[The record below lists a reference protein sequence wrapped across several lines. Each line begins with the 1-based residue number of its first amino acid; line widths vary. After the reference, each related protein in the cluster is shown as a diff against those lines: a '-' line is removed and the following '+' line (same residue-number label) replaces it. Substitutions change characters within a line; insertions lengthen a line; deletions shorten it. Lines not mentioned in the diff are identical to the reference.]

1 MIQIMSDAPDNRP
14 EVLISRKE
22 YYEDFKVRL
31 QIHNREFTEFVVE
44 VGNFVNWTKPHLSR
58 AIDAVKN
65 KIEGTNP
72 EVAQVSQKSDEDRVE

>member
-31 QIHNREFTEFVVE
+31 QIHNREFTEFVVD
-44 VGNFVNWTKPHLSR
+44 VGNFVNWTKPHVSR

>member
-44 VGNFVNWTKPHLSR
+44 VVNFVNWTKPHVSR

>member
-44 VGNFVNWTKPHLSR
+44 VGNFVHWTKPHVSR

>member
-31 QIHNREFTEFVVE
+31 QIHNREFTEFVV
-44 VGNFVNWTKPHLSR
+44 
-58 AIDAVKN
+58 
-65 KIEGTNP
+65 
-72 EVAQVSQKSDEDRVE
+72 

>member
-1 MIQIMSDAPDNRP
+1 MIQIMSDAPDERP

-44 VGNFVNWTKPHLSR
+44 VGNFVNWTKPHVSR

-72 EVAQVSQKSDEDRVE
+72 EVAQVSQKSDEDGVE

>member
-1 MIQIMSDAPDNRP
+1 MIKIMSDAPDNRP

-44 VGNFVNWTKPHLSR
+44 VGNFVNWTKPHVSR

>member
-44 VGNFVNWTKPHLSR
+44 DGNFVNCTKPHVSR

>member
-1 MIQIMSDAPDNRP
+1 MIQIMSDTRP
-14 EVLISRKE
+14 EPLISRKE

-44 VGNFVNWTKPHLSR
+44 VGNFVNWTKPHVSR

>member
-44 VGNFVNWTKPHLSR
+44 VGNFVNWTKPHVSR
-58 AIDAVKN
+58 AIAAVKN

-72 EVAQVSQKSDEDRVE
+72 EVAQVSQNSDKSDVE

>member
-44 VGNFVNWTKPHLSR
+44 VGNFVNWTKPHVSR

>member
-44 VGNFVNWTKPHLSR
+44 VGMPTSTTNSVNSLL
-58 AIDAVKN
+58 
-65 KIEGTNP
+65 
-72 EVAQVSQKSDEDRVE
+72 

>member
-44 VGNFVNWTKPHLSR
+44 VGNFVNWTKPHVSR

-72 EVAQVSQKSDEDRVE
+72 EVAQVSQKSDEDGVE

>member
-44 VGNFVNWTKPHLSR
+44 VGNFVNWTKPHVSR

-65 KIEGTNP
+65 KIEGTDS

>member
-44 VGNFVNWTKPHLSR
+44 VGNFVNWTKPHVSR

-65 KIEGTNP
+65 KIEGTNT

>member
-44 VGNFVNWTKPHLSR
+44 VGNFVNWTKPHVSR

-72 EVAQVSQKSDEDRVE
+72 EVAQVSQNSDEDRVE

>member
-22 YYEDFKVRL
+22 YYKDFKVRL

-44 VGNFVNWTKPHLSR
+44 VGNFVNWTKPHVSR

>member
-44 VGNFVNWTKPHLSR
+44 VGNFVNWTKPHVSR

-72 EVAQVSQKSDEDRVE
+72 EVAQVSQKSEEDRVE

>member
-31 QIHNREFTEFVVE
+31 QIQNREFTEFVVE
-44 VGNFVNWTKPHLSR
+44 VGNFVNWTKPHVSR

-65 KIEGTNP
+65 KIKLANFFIIHTHSKFN
-72 EVAQVSQKSDEDRVE
+72 